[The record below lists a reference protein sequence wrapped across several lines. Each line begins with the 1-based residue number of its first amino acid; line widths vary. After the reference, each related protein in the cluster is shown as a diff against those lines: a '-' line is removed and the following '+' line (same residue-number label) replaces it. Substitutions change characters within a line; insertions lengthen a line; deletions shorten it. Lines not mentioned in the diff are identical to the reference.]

1 MIDHFQFSSLIE
13 YCVAKSSL
21 ELRSKKLFRVGNL
34 SKLLFSDL
42 IFNLDEKG
50 CLTRRQGG
58 REGFFLLFF
67 IEIWFITCSSSSQ
80 WFSGVDLWKSGL
92 KPKGDKKKFFKGEK
106 EKWSCFQVQNMPFF
120 KHPLQWRVASRLWQS
135 RHHHL
140 CPTVLKS
147 DHHRWLPH
155 SQWHRP
161 HVHLTRNGSY
171 E

>member
-80 WFSGVDLWKSGL
+80 WFWCFWFVEKWIKTQRI
-92 KPKGDKKKFFKGEK
+92 KKFFKGEK
-106 EKWSCFQVQNMPFF
+106 EKWSCFQVQNMPVNKKIIMNKKKSCYFSCSDGF
-120 KHPLQWRVASRLWQS
+120 HNGEKCRQPASTSSSLE
-135 RHHHL
+135 
-140 CPTVLKS
+140 
-147 DHHRWLPH
+147 
-155 SQWHRP
+155 
-161 HVHLTRNGSY
+161 LTNKAL
-171 E
+171 

>member
-92 KPKGDKKKFFKGEK
+92 KPKGDKKNSSKERKRNDLVSKCRICLKNSKKIKIYMEK
-106 EKWSCFQVQNMPFF
+106 KKSCFFM
-120 KHPLQWRVASRLWQS
+120 LWRIS
-135 RHHHL
+135 
-140 CPTVLKS
+140 
-147 DHHRWLPH
+147 
-155 SQWHRP
+155 
-161 HVHLTRNGSY
+161 
-171 E
+171 

>member
-92 KPKGDKKKFFKGEK
+92 KPKGDKKILQRREREMILFPSAEYAWKNSKKIKINMEK
-106 EKWSCFQVQNMPFF
+106 KKSCFFM
-120 KHPLQWRVASRLWQS
+120 LWRIS
-135 RHHHL
+135 
-140 CPTVLKS
+140 
-147 DHHRWLPH
+147 
-155 SQWHRP
+155 
-161 HVHLTRNGSY
+161 
-171 E
+171 